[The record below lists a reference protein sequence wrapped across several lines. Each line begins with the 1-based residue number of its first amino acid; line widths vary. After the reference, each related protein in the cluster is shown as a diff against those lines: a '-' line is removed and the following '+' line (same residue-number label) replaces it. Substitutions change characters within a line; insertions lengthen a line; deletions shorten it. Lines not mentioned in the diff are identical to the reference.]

1 MQYSRLESCT
11 LCHLRW
17 VIGKIQEETHIL
29 HGAILLKVLLEKSG
43 SFHVHLGGGGR
54 YILR

>member
-43 SFHVHLGGGGR
+43 SFHVHLGGGGEGT
-54 YILR
+54 Y